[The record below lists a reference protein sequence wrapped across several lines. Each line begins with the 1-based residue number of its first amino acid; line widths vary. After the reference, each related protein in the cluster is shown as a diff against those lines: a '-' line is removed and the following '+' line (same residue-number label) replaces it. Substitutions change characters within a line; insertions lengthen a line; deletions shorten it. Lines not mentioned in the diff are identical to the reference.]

1 MENKF
6 YYYGKKATDIVGSES
21 HGITIVCCP
30 PPAPLSPLSPPP
42 PYPPLSSLPAPPN
55 SNHTIIPHHPRKC
68 TTHLKS
74 NFFIIKSLSLFF
86 WDFQKKFEDR
96 PTHRQSTV
104 IKPLSVSQKEIAS
117 IFEYTTNQ
125 LTLNFPDNDGEVR
138 FSTNP
143 KNFLLLILCYVL
155 TLNRITT

>member
-1 MENKF
+1 MRVQEGAQKPKLVSIYEFLTEQFLNLTKNSPIWHKKAQNNFKLRSTLIVRTEGNMENKF

-86 WDFQKKFEDR
+86 
-96 PTHRQSTV
+96 
-104 IKPLSVSQKEIAS
+104 L
-117 IFEYTTNQ
+117 
-125 LTLNFPDNDGEVR
+125 R
-138 FSTNP
+138 FS
-143 KNFLLLILCYVL
+143 KKI
-155 TLNRITT
+155 